1 MLSFRIS
8 VGGSPLLNLGPAVP
22 DRPVLRIVPAWRTEI
37 LIVPTLE
44 RADRHAQYLGRGVS
58 TDAVWITPGTVD
70 SKLAPAGFREFVNV
84 DGQTWTSRAPLQR
97 ARPLAAKART
107 PTLCIQVLA
116 NSEDMLLQSL
126 LNVGELRFHLYP
138 LSLSRPRHMV
148 SFCPLCVCMLATR
161 NKSTKTRRT
170 PPWETAPLA
179 EFRRL
184 KSCPGHGADDRSARM
199 KHPLTSGPVSR
210 VRCR

>member
-1 MLSFRIS
+1 MMPGVGCLDHVPCRAVNCSGVNAGSSVAPRNVHLHVTARRSEAMLSFRIS

-84 DGQTWTSRAPLQR
+84 DGHGRLQRLLSSSLSKHGPRGHRYSAPLVMPISIDPIQR
-97 ARPLAAKART
+97 
-107 PTLCIQVLA
+107 
-116 NSEDMLLQSL
+116 SS
-126 LNVGELRFHLYP
+126 GG
-138 LSLSRPRHMV
+138 
-148 SFCPLCVCMLATR
+148 
-161 NKSTKTRRT
+161 
-170 PPWETAPLA
+170 
-179 EFRRL
+179 
-184 KSCPGHGADDRSARM
+184 PGSDCGNQI
-199 KHPLTSGPVSR
+199 G
-210 VRCR
+210 